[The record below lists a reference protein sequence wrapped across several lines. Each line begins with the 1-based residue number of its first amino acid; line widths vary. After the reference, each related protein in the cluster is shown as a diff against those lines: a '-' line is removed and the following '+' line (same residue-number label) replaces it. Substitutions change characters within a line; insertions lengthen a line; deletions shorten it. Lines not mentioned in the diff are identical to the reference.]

1 MKHGHDDVESVRV
14 GEIKTRN
21 NLRGVRITIFEGEN
35 DSAAFEA
42 VPGLAGLGLV
52 VFKVYLAI
60 LGRPGGA
67 GNSHHL
73 VKLLGNLTTI
83 Q

>member
-14 GEIKTRN
+14 GEIETRN

-52 VFKVYLAI
+52 AI
-60 LGRPGGA
+60 L
-67 GNSHHL
+67 L
-73 VKLLGNLTTI
+73 VRRNPDFTA
-83 Q
+83 